1 MAHIFNRRTYLT
13 HYKAV
18 IGEQVGKSALINK
31 FITGNF
37 ISEHVPTTTGM
48 QSSFLY
54 LIFSYNPCAIFCQ
67 FCTLHFILLIFLY
80 KYFLTI
86 HTANS
91 ILLQH
96 LLLFSILH
104 FIFYTTLLH
113 FIFYIFYY

>member
-48 QSSFLY
+48 QSLIPLFNIFLQSMRNF
-54 LIFSYNPCAIFCQ
+54 LPILHT
-67 FCTLHFILLIFLY
+67 TLHTPYLPL
-80 KYFLTI
+80 
-86 HTANS
+86 
-91 ILLQH
+91 
-96 LLLFSILH
+96 
-104 FIFYTTLLH
+104 
-113 FIFYIFYY
+113 